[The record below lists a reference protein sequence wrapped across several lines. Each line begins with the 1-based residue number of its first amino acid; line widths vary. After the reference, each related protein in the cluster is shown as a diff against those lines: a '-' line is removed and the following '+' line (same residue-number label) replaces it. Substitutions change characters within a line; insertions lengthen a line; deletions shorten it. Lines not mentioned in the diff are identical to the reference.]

1 MSPKYHICSKT
12 TRGET
17 QHWTSGTFSSPS
29 SSSFFFN
36 HVPIYRS
43 VIPLTCHQPMPCKD
57 QEGGN
62 ARRKFLISTKELLSP
77 LTSQRVPP
85 PHQLTPVLMS
95 EHSRLSDTPGER
107 QETRSSPVSDKSNHT
122 NVLASTFRNK
132 KETLSPISEQQSKH
146 VKQARFITIIRV
158 IIILLSI
165 MIQYKPTWIN
175 YQK

>member
-1 MSPKYHICSKT
+1 MVPFLLH
-12 TRGET
+12 
-17 QHWTSGTFSSPS
+17 FLP
-29 SSSFFFN
+29 FFKKKN

-43 VIPLTCHQPMPCKD
+43 VIPLTCRQPMPCKD
-57 QEGGN
+57 QEGGK

-85 PHQLTPVLMS
+85 PPAHAVLMS

-107 QETRSSPVSDKSNHT
+107 RETRSSPVSDKSNHT

-158 IIILLSI
+158 IIIILLSI

>member
-1 MSPKYHICSKT
+1 MSPEHHICSKT
-12 TRGET
+12 TRGEA
-17 QHWTSGTFSSPS
+17 QLWTSGTLSSPFSS
-29 SSSFFFN
+29 FFN

-43 VIPLTCHQPMPCKD
+43 VIPLTCRQPMPCKD

-77 LTSQRVPP
+77 LTSQRAP
-85 PHQLTPVLMS
+85 PHLTLVLMS
-95 EHSRLSDTPGER
+95 EHSRLSGTPGKR
-107 QETRSSPVSDKSNHT
+107 QETCSSPVSDKSNHT

-158 IIILLSI
+158 IIIILLSI